1 MNGIRN
7 REGESE
13 RSPLSKVTEKG
24 SSISEARLLRASVA
38 EIFRVILLNYNKSI
52 INFLFEISIII
63 TKAPRQWILNF
74 ELLKDYTIF

>member
-13 RSPLSKVTEKG
+13 KSFLSKVTGNG
-24 SSISEARLLRASVA
+24 SLISEARPLRASVA

-52 INFLFEISIII
+52 INFLFAISIII
-63 TKAPRQWILNF
+63 TKVPSQWILNF